1 LTCSS
6 PFFINGF
13 RIFPILVS
21 GDSNQIAQ
29 QTIGDN
35 ISTNGDISFENITQ
49 IGHQT
54 IIQGEFFFEEVSV
67 NQSNF
72 HGINIQN
79 QTWLVDLVNKIE
91 RKKVVVLEGDRN
103 VRKPDIT
110 RYIAYRILQKYINKK
125 ISVKESIRDLNIGL
139 NLQYELRR
147 VEEPTV
153 FILSDISFKTFGA
166 SFEKLKESAA
176 TSGHYIIA
184 TTNESKEAWRSE
196 NQDWF
201 CKIIGDDIENCD
213 RFIDKLSDER
223 LISEWYYN
231 EKELSSHEQLLAIAL
246 SLFDE
251 TYGDQFFAAL
261 EHLVENIWKRRD
273 PKLRALDY
281 CDLDKLLAFFS
292 FSGRNEQEET
302 IKVTSSR
309 QRQLLLKVAWSSHR
323 RQILSALPILVGL
336 AKNSIEGNSLELYG
350 SPERRARIRQTISES
365 ISNIGLIS
373 QESKVFEEQ
382 LLSLASDKHI
392 EVQAVAA
399 TALAVWRNSDKK
411 ELIQLDSNSNV
422 NGKNKTY
429 YNPDQKLFNIIT
441 RWQEQTQIVNL
452 VDSFLR
458 SKNYNLGEKPVNYI
472 RATIAL
478 TVGLASES
486 DPYDQMSE
494 ELLDLFRKLVIDKSK
509 LVRDRVFFDALP
521 RIVRR
526 HTRQIQSELENFLI
540 DADIEL
546 IVAISKSLS
555 EAYKFRP
562 DAVLDILE
570 SWKEKSQVTESLKII
585 KGQKTIREAL
595 RSTVA
600 LTYGELN
607 TESIERIINH
617 LQSILS
623 DEKHPFVRSLA
634 IVAVGMQS
642 QKYFDDFKI
651 IEPKLKGLVSEITQ
665 KERNEIANILTNIY
679 LKQRASLTGGDR
691 VIEIQGK
698 QYSVWLDSQRPL
710 TAVEQAMISWAKD
723 DSNISA
729 QQVATHASV
738 NFVYK
743 FDKEEAEKIEQL
755 REEIESKT
763 IETIEEY
770 PLLVKGADPPEGWY
784 MGKLIPWLVARNFE
798 DYRTSIRNLLPESLF
813 HYKRNRENMNFVL
826 EKWQNTSDEDIENI
840 ADRLK
845 PGIFWAEN
853 MKWVMVSVA
862 LIVVSLVNSSINQ
875 LGKLPSN
882 NVQEITQPGSN
893 SSRSSSSSTLPTTS
907 QSPTTPQPQDTNATV
922 TGDARYDKNVRSGVT
937 TSSPILFELPVGSRV
952 RIIGSRRNADNYLW
966 YKIYSP
972 QYRREG
978 WIAEH
983 LIERD

>member
-1 LTCSS
+1 M
-6 PFFINGF
+6 
-13 RIFPILVS
+13 
-21 GDSNQIAQ
+21 
-29 QTIGDN
+29 
-35 ISTNGDISFENITQ
+35 
-49 IGHQT
+49 
-54 IIQGEFFFEEVSV
+54 
-67 NQSNF
+67 
-72 HGINIQN
+72 
-79 QTWLVDLVNKIE
+79 
-91 RKKVVVLEGDRN
+91 
-103 VRKPDIT
+103 
-110 RYIAYRILQKYINKK
+110 
-125 ISVKESIRDLNIGL
+125 
-139 NLQYELRR
+139 
-147 VEEPTV
+147 EEPTV

-176 TSGHYIIA
+176 TSGHYILA

-231 EKELSSHEQLLAIAL
+231 EKELSSREQLLAIAL

-273 PKLRALDY
+273 PTLRALDY

-323 RQILSALPILVGL
+323 RQILSALPILVDL
-336 AKNSIEGNSLELYG
+336 AKSSIEGNSLELYG
-350 SPERRARIRQTISES
+350 SAERRARIRQTISES

-411 ELIQLDSNSNV
+411 ELIQLDSNSNA
-422 NGKNKTY
+422 NGNNNTR

-478 TVGLASES
+478 TVGLASET
-486 DPYDQMSE
+486 DPYDRMSE
-494 ELLDLFRKLVIDKSK
+494 ELLELLRKLVIDTSK

-526 HTRQIQSELENFLI
+526 HTRQVQSELEDFLI

-570 SWKEKSQVTESLKII
+570 SWKEKSQVTESSKIA

-607 TESIERIINH
+607 TESIERIINY
-617 LQSILS
+617 LKSILS

-634 IVAVGMQS
+634 IVAIGMQS
-642 QKYFDDFKI
+642 QKYFDDFQI
-651 IEPKLKGLVSEITQ
+651 IAPKLKGLVSEITQ
-665 KERNEIANILTNIY
+665 EERNEIANILTNIY

-710 TAVEQAMISWAKD
+710 TTVEQAMIDWAKD

-729 QQVATHASV
+729 QQVATQASV
-738 NFVYK
+738 NFVDK

-755 REEIESKT
+755 REEIENST
-763 IETIEEY
+763 IETLEEY
-770 PLLVKGADPPEGWY
+770 PQVIKGVQPPEDWY
-784 MGKLIPWLVARNFE
+784 MGKLIPWFVTRDFE
-798 DYRTSIRNLLPESLF
+798 NSGDFENNRTSIRNILPESLF
-813 HYKRNRENMNFVL
+813 HYKKNRESMNFVL
-826 EKWQNTSDEDIENI
+826 EKWKNTSDKRIQNI

-845 PGIFWAEN
+845 SGIFWAQN
-853 MKWVMVSVA
+853 MKLVMFGVL
-862 LIVVSLVNSSINQ
+862 LIIVNLVNTSINQ
-875 LGKLPSN
+875 FKKLPPTN
-882 NVQEITQPGSN
+882 NAKEITQPS
-893 SSRSSSSSTLPTTS
+893 SSSSSTSPTPS
-907 QSPTTPQPQDTNATV
+907 QSPTTSKLQDNTNATV
-922 TGDARYDKNVRSGVT
+922 VGDRKDYYKNVRAGIT
-937 TSSPILFELPVGSRV
+937 TNSPVLFELPIGSRV
-952 RIIGSRRNADNYLW
+952 QIIGSRYDADGFPW

-972 QYRREG
+972 QKRREG
-978 WIAEH
+978 WIAGQ